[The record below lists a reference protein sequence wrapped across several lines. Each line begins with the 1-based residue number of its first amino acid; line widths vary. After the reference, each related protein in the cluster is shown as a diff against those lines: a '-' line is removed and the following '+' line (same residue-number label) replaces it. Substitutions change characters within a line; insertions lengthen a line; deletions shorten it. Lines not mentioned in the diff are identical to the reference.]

1 MKLREKQS
9 VQEWTWQGLILS
21 YANLVIS
28 KNEAKS
34 IPLPRS

>member
-1 MKLREKQS
+1 MKLREKTVS
-9 VQEWTWQGLILS
+9 KSELDRGLILS